1 MPRHPGGGHARRGTS
16 RQRAHKPRLRA
27 PHRRIPPLLTLPQ
40 HIYYSTFRPKR
51 KGFSFII
58 IVFCGGWGKNVVFGQ
73 SGCVRFCRETV
84 QAAWVSAAKGSRGR
98 PQSPLVAS
106 ADAKPL
112 RNKKVQLVLTPK
124 SNEIKRNQMK
134 SKAPPHNSAA
144 RLSMSFPPSAAC
156 KFLDLP
162 PVNLRNLHLHLTKN
176 PFASRPPHLCGVTQI
191 SLTNIHSPF
200 YNITVA
206 IAANNIR
213 KE

>member
-1 MPRHPGGGHARRGTS
+1 MIFPHAVENRKIRGICPCPAIREGGHARRGTS

-58 IVFCGGWGKNVVFGQ
+58 IVFCGVWGKNVVFGQ

-84 QAAWVSAAKGSRGR
+84 QATWECNAKESRGR

-134 SKAPPHNSAA
+134 SN
-144 RLSMSFPPSAAC
+144 
-156 KFLDLP
+156 FLDEHP
-162 PVNLRNLHLHLTKN
+162 FPVLQYHCRN
-176 PFASRPPHLCGVTQI
+176 SG
-191 SLTNIHSPF
+191 
-200 YNITVA
+200 
-206 IAANNIR
+206 
-213 KE
+213 E

>member
-1 MPRHPGGGHARRGTS
+1 MPLPRHPGGGHARRGTS
-16 RQRAHKPRLRA
+16 RQRAHKPCLRA

-58 IVFCGGWGKNVVFGQ
+58 IVFCGVWGKNVVFGQ

-84 QAAWVSAAKGSRGR
+84 QAAWGQLSCNDKNQAAWVCNAKGSRGR
-98 PQSPLVAS
+98 PQTFVCFHCPLVAS

-134 SKAPPHNSAA
+134 SN
-144 RLSMSFPPSAAC
+144 
-156 KFLDLP
+156 FLDEHP
-162 PVNLRNLHLHLTKN
+162 FPVLQYHCRN
-176 PFASRPPHLCGVTQI
+176 SG
-191 SLTNIHSPF
+191 
-200 YNITVA
+200 
-206 IAANNIR
+206 
-213 KE
+213 E

>member
-1 MPRHPGGGHARRGTS
+1 MIFPHAVENRKIRGICPCPAIREGGHARRGTS

-27 PHRRIPPLLTLPQ
+27 PHCRIPPLLTLPQ

-84 QAAWVSAAKGSRGR
+84 QAAWECTAKGSRGR

-134 SKAPPHNSAA
+134 SN
-144 RLSMSFPPSAAC
+144 
-156 KFLDLP
+156 FLDEHPFPILQYHC
-162 PVNLRNLHLHLTKN
+162 RN
-176 PFASRPPHLCGVTQI
+176 SG
-191 SLTNIHSPF
+191 
-200 YNITVA
+200 
-206 IAANNIR
+206 
-213 KE
+213 E

>member
-27 PHRRIPPLLTLPQ
+27 PCRRIPPLLTLPQ

-58 IVFCGGWGKNVVFGQ
+58 IVFCFGRGEMLFSVKADAFGSASKQFKQHGGSFPVTIKNKPH
-73 SGCVRFCRETV
+73 GCAMRRGRGGDRRRSSVSIAPSSRSQTRNPLRSKKV
-84 QAAWVSAAKGSRGR
+84 QATWECNAKESRGR

-124 SNEIKRNQMK
+124 SNEFK
-134 SKAPPHNSAA
+134 
-144 RLSMSFPPSAAC
+144 
-156 KFLDLP
+156 
-162 PVNLRNLHLHLTKN
+162 
-176 PFASRPPHLCGVTQI
+176 
-191 SLTNIHSPF
+191 
-200 YNITVA
+200 
-206 IAANNIR
+206 
-213 KE
+213 

>member
-1 MPRHPGGGHARRGTS
+1 MIFPHAVENRKIRGICPCPAIREGGHARRGTS

-134 SKAPPHNSAA
+134 SN
-144 RLSMSFPPSAAC
+144 
-156 KFLDLP
+156 FLDEHP
-162 PVNLRNLHLHLTKN
+162 FPVLQYHCRN
-176 PFASRPPHLCGVTQI
+176 SG
-191 SLTNIHSPF
+191 
-200 YNITVA
+200 
-206 IAANNIR
+206 
-213 KE
+213 E